1 MVMAFG
7 RVIQATAI
15 LDSGLRTKPT
25 VTASTSGKTVI
36 GMRANGD
43 IVLGMDRAQTSSLTA
58 MSILVNTVMVGLR
71 ATVSTDGP
79 TVTLIVVCLKKE

>member
-1 MVMAFG
+1 MAFG

-43 IVLGMDRAQTSSLTA
+43 IVLGMDRAQTSSQTA

>member
-1 MVMAFG
+1 MVFG
-7 RVIQATAI
+7 RVIQVIAI